1 MRARIGLI
9 SLPLLV
15 VLVGCPASPTPP
27 PTPPKSVVPA
37 VPATNPPAT
46 TKTTQPIEEEAV
58 PDDPAVIAK
67 LEKLGAKV
75 SLDEDKQVMEVDL
88 TSESLDKPEEANEV
102 FDDLAKLTHLRRIVA
117 FGPEIR
123 NDQIGKIAGLKDL
136 VAVEL
141 INSNINDGGI
151 EHLLGMTKLDGVEF
165 ATPEKDF
172 QVRHEY

>member
-15 VLVGCPASPTPP
+15 VLVGCPASPPATA
-27 PTPPKSVVPA
+27 PTPKAPTTPA
-37 VPATNPPAT
+37 STPAAT
-46 TKTTQPIEEEAV
+46 TDTTQPIEEDAV
-58 PDDPAVIAK
+58 PDDPALIAK

-75 SLDEDKQVMEVDL
+75 SVDEDKHVTEVDL
-88 TSESLDKPEEANEV
+88 TSESLDKPDEANEV

-123 NDQIGKIAGLKDL
+123 NDQIAKIAGLKNL

-151 EHLLGMTKLDGVEF
+151 EHLVGLTKLETLYIRRANLTDAGL
-165 ATPEKDF
+165 
-172 QVRHEY
+172 